1 MTGVILK
8 IASGSGRA
16 RRPFFEKFPNLVF
29 QPSDREPDALQ
40 SVAAG
45 VKATRASNSRSAL
58 SPAGQRTS
66 STSHRG
72 RPTPGTG
79 NGVDGRAE
87 IRHRVAA
94 VGCPRSVASVWRRQ
108 HAARRRD
115 FSSLWWRVGAAAAV
129 RSSEGARPPQRPRPA
144 RHDETFLKAI
154 EDCLLV
160 AAFEI
165 DDRSDFRS
173 AWARAGAKRSGR
185 SGHRRTLPR
194 VRAAIPATKRAAA
207 APSIAPLPP
216 PATS

>member
-1 MTGVILK
+1 MIDTQSRFHSRYSSRCPADDGRHSQNRKRL
-8 IASGSGRA
+8 GRA

-40 SVAAG
+40 SVAAW
-45 VKATRASNSRSAL
+45 VKATRASNSKSAL

-115 FSSLWWRVGAAAAV
+115 FSSLWRRVGAAAAV

-144 RHDETFLKAI
+144 RHDADLPQSNRG
-154 EDCLLV
+154 L
-160 AAFEI
+160 
-165 DDRSDFRS
+165 SS
-173 AWARAGAKRSGR
+173 
-185 SGHRRTLPR
+185 RRRL
-194 VRAAIPATKRAAA
+194 
-207 APSIAPLPP
+207 
-216 PATS
+216 